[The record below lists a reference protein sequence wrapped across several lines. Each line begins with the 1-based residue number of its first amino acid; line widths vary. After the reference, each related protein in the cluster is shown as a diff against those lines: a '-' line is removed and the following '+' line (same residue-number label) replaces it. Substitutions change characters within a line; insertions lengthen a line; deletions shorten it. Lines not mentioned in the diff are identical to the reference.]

1 MMNRQAELFE
11 DGGLKDEG
19 GMIDAESG
27 NKVPVGSTREEVRDD
42 IPAKLSEGEFVMPAD
57 VVRYHGLD
65 KMMGLRDEAKMG
77 LQKMEAMG
85 QMGNSEEA
93 TLPDEMPFGMGDLI
107 VVAGDGREVEM
118 AEGGYVTMAEGGA
131 TRALGATYTPPT
143 SQPLDFTTVMGEGKI
158 SYKEYRN
165 AEGKNMLVSFIGGI
179 PVYPIPEGYTEYTP
193 GADEPVTPIQEVVQ
207 AGPPTPELNDE
218 DRQRAGYEVG
228 YSIGYENMTPIQLLR
243 ESKRMNSVFGKIAFA
258 IPMLIN
264 PVVGIAAYT
273 ALGDK
278 YPQLDAEINKQL
290 KLDPK
295 NKSLLAAAELSTN
308 NKKGQLAGKA
318 VTTIKNFVGD
328 KITQFFGEDTLTKV
342 IELSGVKTNTS
353 ENIETV
359 SKEVNNKKTN
369 VPVTVDK
376 RGSTVTNVQPKN
388 QQGPNFTPQSDTET
402 LEALG
407 RVPATGYDFA
417 AFEPE
422 SPAVGLGQQDTN
434 ARLNLRPV
442 EMDQSPSRGA
452 DTSIPQAVLD
462 DQRRDLIRGS
472 AGNVDAANQQRGLI
486 DRGPT
491 LQGNIPFGQFQGEN
505 VTNNFEY
512 GVNKSRE
519 IADGPGFVESMRD
532 RNRATVDRKTEE
544 RRAERDLN
552 RGDYGFNKIYDG
564 SEVYQQPR
572 TSLIDQIR
580 TGRTDT
586 PDLTD
591 ALAAGLGYVYD
602 GTVNG
607 YVGKGAVIAND
618 YLRSLPS
625 AVYDLL
631 GMSFK
636 PAGAA
641 TMDSVAGQALSVND
655 MKTVIE
661 NNSVSDDISSALRGG
676 FDSSKLERERGILP
690 SGSQVADLGPVTN
703 EQLRQYNQGFI
714 TAGDRYAM
722 TMGGRG
728 LRGTR
733 PEGFGDQNLGFVAQ
747 DAPEQYALRRSA
759 PDMEQ
764 YTPPFEPNMRDRN
777 MRPPGMRNPSM
788 GQEEFS
794 ELQRSPVM
802 VDPRDPNF
810 RGSYQGNVPPSN
822 MQGPNFTPDSID
834 PRGPSQIPDARRPFP
849 TPQLDS
855 VTGLFGPNVGGT
867 SGRLQDF
874 RGGDPFKPLRGAGIG
889 GSNMGT
895 PDNVT
900 DVATRASA
908 QLTGPTTDNYG
919 TRDFNA
925 FGEGVTPGLRQG
937 DVIPYSPNMRDRN
950 ITTPGMTAPTNL
962 ELKDPLNR
970 FEGPKQEEILRQAQI
985 LKDRGIGAVP
995 TSPLVGG
1002 GISPQIPAT
1011 QTPGYLDSGQANIS
1025 AIQTPGYLDSGGPM
1039 PQRSAIETPGYLDS
1053 GQANISARDVP
1064 SFGDTDPINVVPA
1077 NEFQLGAADAARENN
1092 LRAQEAEETFYDQQG
1107 LPSQV
1112 DATRMM
1118 GINDPQ
1124 GGLDA
1129 ARARESAAYGAALG
1143 NYMRDNMGVSAT
1155 NPDGITPSFY
1165 NKYPEQN
1172 LFPYERAV
1180 DLGREMQNKFSN
1192 QSTNVYPQLEG
1203 VSQNAEANREASLG
1217 GADARPRTRATITDS
1232 LLDSGMGGAIQSG
1245 RSPVSLN
1252 APSMDRSFDPTRQE
1266 FSSNMRDRNMR
1277 TPGMAQL
1284 DDSGMGAAIS
1294 DATVDTKTSVPKK
1307 QTQQTLQ
1314 TIKKRDNDYLSRRQE
1329 VISRSAGN
1337 RTLLRS
1343 GKETEQNSP
1352 QAMYNRE
1359 QESTGYIG
1367 TDSEGYGVGMIAGP
1381 GQAGVVV
1388 DENGKA
1394 LKDGPDGRTGKTIYQ
1409 DSTGVQYTKSTFGKK
1424 ETLDGKKYTPA
1435 EGAKKGDG
1443 LDRDN
1448 DNEAD
1453 SGKIICTAMNASY
1466 GFGSYRQAIW
1476 LNYSNKHLTK
1486 AHEVGYHTLF
1496 LPLVYLAYTK
1506 DIKFIRTLLEHGTR
1520 RRTADLRAEL
1530 KGTKR
1535 NTLGRFYRTIFEP
1548 LCYTVGKIKIAL
1560 GN

>member
-19 GMIDAESG
+19 GMVDKQSG
-27 NKVPVGSTREEVRDD
+27 NKVPIGSTREEVRDD

-228 YSIGYENMTPIQLLR
+228 YSIGYENMTPEQLLR

-328 KITQFFGEDTLTKV
+328 KITQFFGEDTLTNL
-342 IELSGVKTNTS
+342 IELSGAKTNTS
-353 ENIETV
+353 KNIETV
-359 SKEVNNKKTN
+359 SKEITDKKTKEN
-369 VPVTVDK
+369 ISTT
-376 RGSTVTNVQPKN
+376 GSAVATPFVSNMRDRNMKPP
-388 QQGPNFTPQSDTET
+388 GMTPQLDTET

-407 RVPATGYDFA
+407 EIPATGYDFA

-552 RGDYGFNKIYDG
+552 RGDYGFNQIYDG
-564 SEVYQQPR
+564 SEVYQPPR
-572 TSLIDQIR
+572 TSLLDQVR

-631 GMSFK
+631 GMSFR

-661 NNSVSDDISSALRGG
+661 NNSISDDISSALRGG
-676 FDSSKLERERGILP
+676 FDSSQQARERGILP
-690 SGSQVADLGPVTN
+690 SGSQVAGLGPLTN
-703 EQLRQYNQGFI
+703 EQLRQYNQGFM

-747 DAPEQYALRRSA
+747 DAPA
-759 PDMEQ
+759 PFQ
-764 YTPPFEPNMRDRN
+764 SNMRDRN
-777 MRPPGMRNPSM
+777 MRPPGMI
-788 GQEEFS
+788 
-794 ELQRSPVM
+794 
-802 VDPRDPNF
+802 DPRDPNF

-834 PRGPSQIPDARRPFP
+834 PRGPSQIPDSRRPFP
-849 TPQLDS
+849 TPQLDA
-855 VTGLFGPNVGGT
+855 VAGPFAPNVGGT

-900 DVATRASA
+900 DISTRERA
-908 QLTGPTTDNYG
+908 QLTGPTPANYG
-919 TRDFNA
+919 TQDFNA
-925 FGEGVTPGLRQG
+925 FGEGVSPPLRQG
-937 DVIPYSPNMRDRN
+937 DIIPYSPNMRDRN

-1011 QTPGYLDSGQANIS
+1011 QTQGYLDRDGI
-1025 AIQTPGYLDSGGPM
+1025 M
-1039 PQRSAIETPGYLDS
+1039 PQR
-1053 GQANISARDVP
+1053 SARDVP

-1092 LRAQEAEETFYDQQG
+1092 LRAQAAEETFYNQQG
-1107 LPSQV
+1107 FPSQV
-1112 DATRMM
+1112 DTTRMM
-1118 GINDPQ
+1118 GINDP
-1124 GGLDA
+1124 L
-1129 ARARESAAYGAALG
+1129 
-1143 NYMRDNMGVSAT
+1143 SAT
-1155 NPDGITPSFY
+1155 SSELDRQRMMGINEPLSATASELDRQRMMGINQPLADTSSYRDDYRFGQQAGQFLKDNILPSGVMPSFQ
-1165 NKYPEQN
+1165 NKYPTSPV
-1172 LFPYERAV
+1172 PYERILDAQK
-1180 DLGREMQNKFSN
+1180 DFSN
-1192 QSTNVYPQLEG
+1192 RSTNVYPQLEG
-1203 VSQNAEANREASLG
+1203 VS
-1217 GADARPRTRATITDS
+1217 PRTHATVTDS
-1232 LLDSGMGGAIQSG
+1232 TLDLDSGMGGAIQSG
-1245 RSPVSLN
+1245 RSPVSLD
-1252 APSMDRSFDPTRQE
+1252 APSMDMSFDPTRQPSKKP
-1266 FSSNMRDRNMR
+1266 FQSSTKVVPKSSGEKTAGTTVNMFGDKV
-1277 TPGMAQL
+1277 TAGQK
-1284 DDSGMGAAIS
+1284 GS
-1294 DATVDTKTSVPKK
+1294 DAYLFDRTEVAAKEKAYKDK
-1307 QTQQTLQ
+1307 Q
-1314 TIKKRDNDYLSRRQE
+1314 QE
-1329 VISRSAGN
+1329 LKSLTRGSKY
-1337 RTLLRS
+1337 LLRS
-1343 GKETEQNSP
+1343 GKQAEQNDP
-1352 QAMYNRE
+1352 IAMYNRE
-1359 QESTGYIG
+1359 VESTGYIG
-1367 TDSEGYGVGMIAGP
+1367 TDAEGYGVGMIAGP
-1381 GQAGVVV
+1381 GSAGVVV
-1388 DENGKA
+1388 DADGKA

-1409 DSTGVQYTKSTFGKK
+1409 DSAGVQYTKSTFGKR

-1443 LDRDN
+1443 ADRDN
-1448 DNEAD
+1448 DGEAD

-1535 NTLGRFYRTIFEP
+1535 NTLGRFYRSIFEP